1 MNLPT
6 KEESNAVAEHLEFE
20 AKDWDKHGDNEY
32 ERQVKAGMLST
43 AALLRAIAR
52 GDLVVCTMKI
62 DPKWLQSYYAPA
74 TSIPG
79 EK

>member
-6 KEESNAVAEHLEFE
+6 KEEWEAAARCMYVHGERVHIVEAV
-20 AKDWDKHGDNEY
+20 
-32 ERQVKAGMLST
+32 
-43 AALLRAIAR
+43 RAIAR